1 MTDQSRSENSNPKVI
16 VIFAAKNEEYTI
28 EKVITTA
35 RQSYFKPEILVV
47 DAYSSDNTRELASRA
62 GATVIQQPTQIFPG
76 KGLAMKAGLKEAI
89 RRSESA
95 ADIILF
101 LDADIRNLTL
111 EWVDNLV
118 KAVINDNSDMSRG
131 FYTRHARDAAVTKL
145 IARPMLHVFFPE
157 LSHFEQPLS
166 GEVCARTQVWV
177 SLLKV
182 SASPDGWGID
192 VWFLIEGSYVRI

>member
-16 VIFAAKNEEYTI
+16 VIFVQKNEEYTI

-95 ADIILF
+95 A
-101 LDADIRNLTL
+101 
-111 EWVDNLV
+111 
-118 KAVINDNSDMSRG
+118 
-131 FYTRHARDAAVTKL
+131 
-145 IARPMLHVFFPE
+145 
-157 LSHFEQPLS
+157 
-166 GEVCARTQVWV
+166 
-177 SLLKV
+177 
-182 SASPDGWGID
+182 
-192 VWFLIEGSYVRI
+192 